1 MPVITVNGKLFAVSA
16 HLPLSF
22 RDVADLA
29 GFKAPLL
36 PSMTLRQR
44 RKRDQAQPEG
54 RIVHPADSFNPV
66 EGMVF
71 NVADTG
77 NA

>member
-1 MPVITVNGKLFAVSA
+1 MPVITINGELFAVQP
-16 HLPLSF
+16 HLMLSF
-22 RDVADLA
+22 RDIADLA
-29 GFKAPLL
+29 KITTQS

-44 RKRDQAQPEG
+44 RKRDEPQVEG
-54 RIVHPADSFNPV
+54 RIVHPGESFLPV

-71 NVADTG
+71 NVADTS

>member
-1 MPVITVNGKLFAVSA
+1 MPMITVNGKLFAVQPA
-16 HLPLSF
+16 RVLSF
-22 RDVADLA
+22 RVIADLA
-29 GFKAPLL
+29 GFPEAST

-54 RIVHPADSFNPV
+54 RIVHPADSFDAV
-66 EGMVF
+66 DGMVF
-71 NVADTG
+71 SVYDTG